1 MANVRHPTSGAIGTY
16 VQEPQKAAQLN
27 DDSDGIPQQHALGT
41 VLYGADNT
49 QWVLGQAS
57 ATIAADAV
65 CTFNASTF
73 EITAAAGNHTNGS
86 TEMASGDQGWV
97 YLTAGASA

>member
-1 MANVRHPTSGAIGTY
+1 MANARHPTSGAIGTY
-16 VQEPQKAAQLN
+16 VGEPQKAAQLN

-49 QWVLGQAS
+49 QWVLGEAS
-57 ATIAADAV
+57 AAIVADAV
-65 CTFNASTF
+65 CTFNATTF
-73 EITAAAGNHTNGS
+73 AITAAAGNHTNGP
-86 TEMASGDQGWV
+86 EALASGDQGWV